1 MIDNNL
7 HKDKRK
13 IMLVILGTLI
23 VLLGI
28 TYAYYIAQIGPG
40 SKTNINLTSDT
51 LDKLTFTQ
59 GSDLS
64 LHATQENFAKGN
76 GNLTSSTTASATLV
90 ANSTNN
96 TANETYN
103 VYVKILDNTYD
114 YTTET
119 SVPEIILSITDPTG
133 AAVTSITGL
142 TYVTADG
149 ISGFDVTNKGG
160 SFIVNE
166 GYAITANNS
175 TTGTTQNWTAT
186 LTYINL
192 TSDQSAN
199 AGKNMTAKLYVQKE
213 SAITTLVNHTAQ
225 DVADLPTNI
234 STLVYKNGIR
244 YSGNYDDVNNWICF
258 GSTETTCPENNKY
271 RIIGAFNLDGV
282 YKYKLIQGDYATT
295 TELGTPIRTRIH
307 QNFYTYHTKQT
318 TINEYQFD
326 AADETYPYGHNEW
339 STSDIKTLLNT
350 TYLTNLGTTWSN
362 KIATSTYYVGG
373 TNLDEGYAKDYYQ
386 AESTGTTWSGKVG
399 LMYINEMF
407 YASLS
412 QYWNNN
418 NNFVQDANDYKDIII
433 KDNII
438 NMPNNKSNK
447 LIPQTNFSQEG
458 YQYDWLFNGGAYEWT
473 ISPDS
478 SLPGSVWYWNCDGN
492 LDGKNAYYGYG
503 VRPVFYLN
511 SDVAITGGTGAYATP
526 YTISV
531 S

>member
-59 GSDLS
+59 GDDLS
-64 LHATQENFAKGN
+64 LNATQFNFTN
-76 GNLTSSTTASATLV
+76 GGSNLTSSTTASATLI

-96 TANETYN
+96 TASDTYN

-149 ISGFDVTNKGG
+149 VSGFDVTNKGG
-160 SFIVNE
+160 SFVVNE
-166 GYAITANNS
+166 GYAIAASNS
-175 TTGTTQNWTAT
+175 TTGITQNWTAT

-225 DVADLPTNI
+225 NVADLPTNI
-234 STLVYKNGIR
+234 STLNYKNGIR

-258 GSTETTCPENNKY
+258 GSTNATCPENNKY

-295 TELGTPIRTRIH
+295 TELGTPYDTIAVDTSA
-307 QNFYTYHTKQT
+307 TYHTKQT
-318 TINEYQFD
+318 TINTYQFD
-326 AADETYPYGHNEW
+326 AADATYPYGHNEW

-373 TNLDEGYAKDYYQ
+373 TTLANGYAKDYYQ
-386 AESTGTTWSGKVG
+386 VESTGTTWSGKVG
-399 LMYINEMF
+399 LMYISDMN
-407 YASLS
+407 YASIS
-412 QYWNNN
+412 QYWLNNN
-418 NNFVQDANDYKDIII
+418 VAILLKDNYKEIIL

-438 NMPNNKSNK
+438 NVPKNKTKK
-447 LIPQTNFSQEG
+447 LTPQTNFGEEG
-458 YQYDWLFNGGAYEWT
+458 YQYDWLFNGGINEWT
-473 ISPDS
+473 ISPYS
-478 SLPGSVWYWNCDGN
+478 SSANNGWSWNYIGYLN
-492 LDGKNAYYGYG
+492 YIRAYDGYG